1 MRYASVLGI
10 HGRQDGYLEG
20 RGYLIS
26 WCFGHLWGLADAVA
40 YDPKY
45 KKWNQNDLPILPTT
59 WQYQL
64 LPGSQKQMA
73 LLRRLMDREDVTEI
87 VNACDPGREGEL
99 IFRNV
104 YNLAQCT
111 KPMLRLWVSSME
123 DEAIREG
130 FAHLRPG
137 LAFNG
142 VYEAALC
149 RAQADWLVGINAT
162 RLFSTAYHRTLVI
175 GRVISPTLSMVVNRE
190 QEIAGHKSE
199 TFYRVCLTCEGVVFQ
214 SEKLDQAQAEALAA
228 QCAGQTAV
236 VEELRE
242 TEQVRTAP
250 ALLDLTALQRLAN
263 KQLGY
268 TAQQADN
275 YLAVYAYEEGG
286 IEAILAEPC
295 GQYIIEDITGTGY
308 EDLVVMD
315 TDETG
320 AAQIKLLTADREN
333 GGFRQAAVLGLSPD
347 RFTGC
352 ASLAAGMGAYGGQYL
367 VLDGWTG
374 VSGANLASVLLR
386 YNEKSQQME
395 PARQIGADELY
406 EASLRYVPD
415 LTSRDLDRDGVV
427 EIPTQ
432 PEEAGLI
439 NMGQS
444 RRMDFILWM
453 DYTSAQPRKSFGIL
467 DEELGFYLELPMEW
481 YGSLMLTDGEEE
493 NEVQLCS
500 RDGQQLYL
508 RLHITDVSDRRA
520 GWTRLGVV
528 SGRLVQAQFGP
539 DAAIADP
546 LYRLSRSVYI
556 L

>member
-1 MRYASVLGI
+1 MLTRLIITEKPSVAMRYAAVLGVK
-10 HGRQDGYLEG
+10 GRQDGYLEG

-45 KKWNQNDLPILPTT
+45 KKWNKTDLPILPTT

-175 GRVISPTLSMVVNRE
+175 GRVISPTLAMVVNRE
-190 QEIAGHKSE
+190 QEIAGHKPE

-228 QCAGQTAV
+228 QCTGQTAV

-242 TEQVRTAP
+242 TEQVRTADGYAKTFAVFFP
-250 ALLDLTALQRLAN
+250 PSWTLSAENSSWMAMANATVQYRAVQRSGDAPPQLVKEMHYVSFVGLLRSDLFEGLCLGHAPRRCPICGQWFLTTNARPTKYCGGLAPEDPLGRTCRQVGNLQGRAKREKAPDHPLKQIYARRCNTIRCSVRRGKLNPDLAKAMKRLAKNKLFHALRDPAYAGSTYAAEMEQAALLGEAQR
-263 KQLGY
+263 G
-268 TAQQADN
+268 
-275 YLAVYAYEEGG
+275 
-286 IEAILAEPC
+286 
-295 GQYIIEDITGTGY
+295 
-308 EDLVVMD
+308 
-315 TDETG
+315 
-320 AAQIKLLTADREN
+320 
-333 GGFRQAAVLGLSPD
+333 
-347 RFTGC
+347 
-352 ASLAAGMGAYGGQYL
+352 
-367 VLDGWTG
+367 
-374 VSGANLASVLLR
+374 
-386 YNEKSQQME
+386 
-395 PARQIGADELY
+395 
-406 EASLRYVPD
+406 
-415 LTSRDLDRDGVV
+415 LTS
-427 EIPTQ
+427 
-432 PEEAGLI
+432 
-439 NMGQS
+439 
-444 RRMDFILWM
+444 
-453 DYTSAQPRKSFGIL
+453 
-467 DEELGFYLELPMEW
+467 
-481 YGSLMLTDGEEE
+481 
-493 NEVQLCS
+493 C
-500 RDGQQLYL
+500 
-508 RLHITDVSDRRA
+508 
-520 GWTRLGVV
+520 
-528 SGRLVQAQFGP
+528 
-539 DAAIADP
+539 
-546 LYRLSRSVYI
+546 
-556 L
+556 